1 MLYHGTDS
9 DIDFDG
15 TNPERGRYDV
25 CLTPDREIAATYGD
39 TVHEVEYDGY
49 ASGPEEVVEIADEYG
64 LNREGPNR
72 IEADSPFFY
81 LLLDDPEVQDALV
94 EEGITAVRYED
105 ENIENEV
112 HETIRVLEPGHIT
125 ECEE

>member
-9 DIDFDG
+9 DIDFDSD
-15 TNPERGRYDV
+15 NPERGRYDV
-25 CLTPDREIAATYGD
+25 CFTPDREIAASYGD
-39 TVHEVEYDGY
+39 TVHEVEFGGSAD
-49 ASGPEEVVEIADEYG
+49 GPEIVVEIADEYG

-72 IEADSPFFY
+72 IEAGSPFFY

-94 EEGITAVRYED
+94 AEGVYAVEYED
-105 ENIENEV
+105 ENIENTT

-125 ECEE
+125 EA